1 MSAIP
6 GDCNASF
13 IVFILFVLVNW
24 FTWVA
29 QKSRWQNVANRLTQ
43 AAVEDWSPSQGG
55 TSESK
60 QLREEALILLADRQ
74 SQNFGG
80 SRPAVNNG
88 LSTTTKGGKKMK
100 VSGKDKKKLEQ
111 ESLKPIVRELVTEI
125 RDFGAGF
132 HQPTWKDL
140 FIVKLASFPYHITC
154 AVWWHFKYG
163 IRRLQKKC
171 LNDEERQVLTERAVG
186 NVTWEL
192 ASAEQQSELVNR
204 ELWVLDNLVE
214 WKEEQ
219 EVKSWSK
226 ADQKFYHKMKK
237 RESKGVK
244 EL

>member
-1 MSAIP
+1 
-6 GDCNASF
+6 
-13 IVFILFVLVNW
+13 
-24 FTWVA
+24 
-29 QKSRWQNVANRLTQ
+29 
-43 AAVEDWSPSQGG
+43 
-55 TSESK
+55 
-60 QLREEALILLADRQ
+60 
-74 SQNFGG
+74 
-80 SRPAVNNG
+80 
-88 LSTTTKGGKKMK
+88 MK